1 MAKVYLALVRGP
13 ARFNKL
19 VVVKQ
24 IQASLAEDPD
34 FVNMFLDEAR
44 LAARLNHP
52 NVVQTNEVGADESGY
67 FIAME
72 YLEGQTLNRI
82 INRLGPKLSL
92 AMGLRIV
99 SEALSGLH
107 YAHELRDFD
116 GTPLSVVHRDV
127 SPHNIFVT
135 YSGQVKVVD
144 FGIAKALNS
153 STETRSGVLKGKV
166 AYMSPEQAATAACD
180 RRADVFSVG
189 VILWQLA
196 AGQRMHRGV
205 ADIAVIKRL
214 LDHDIPKITD
224 ASPNIDPKLAA
235 IIDKA
240 LAPKR
245 EDRYATAADM
255 QADVDAYVETLEDR
269 RGCREVGKITTET
282 FFEDRHKIQQ
292 IVEQEMRR
300 DTERDVGDLP
310 FLEIG
315 PMSETSDSK
324 ARRGGTGVT
333 GSLSFGSL
341 SRKESQPGE
350 TSTIPSVS
358 VRDSSSL
365 PPPKKPVVPILIGA
379 LGLGVLAGI
388 AFVVLRTPKATS
400 EATASPATSAASL
413 TLRIE
418 STPPGATVRE
428 GERVLGETPLTVSN
442 PSGGP
447 ARDFTLLLGGHD
459 PYTLHASSV
468 TTDLTL
474 MANLKESVGGSAG
487 SAAVAEPV
495 DPPESGSGKPAGSSA
510 PHGRGPGRRNPP
522 PSTAKSS
529 APAPP
534 PPTTSDIRLKR

>member
-1 MAKVYLALVRGP
+1 MTEPTELRPG
-13 ARFNKL
+13 
-19 VVVKQ
+19 
-24 IQASLAEDPD
+24 IASKRWPGAVHEL
-34 FVNMFLDEAR
+34 
-44 LAARLNHP
+44 LAA
-52 NVVQTNEVGADESGY
+52 
-67 FIAME
+67 
-72 YLEGQTLNRI
+72 
-82 INRLGPKLSL
+82 
-92 AMGLRIV
+92 
-99 SEALSGLH
+99 
-107 YAHELRDFD
+107 
-116 GTPLSVVHRDV
+116 
-127 SPHNIFVT
+127 
-135 YSGQVKVVD
+135 
-144 FGIAKALNS
+144 
-153 STETRSGVLKGKV
+153 
-166 AYMSPEQAATAACD
+166 
-180 RRADVFSVG
+180 
-189 VILWQLA
+189 
-196 AGQRMHRGV
+196 
-205 ADIAVIKRL
+205 
-214 LDHDIPKITD
+214 
-224 ASPNIDPKLAA
+224 
-235 IIDKA
+235 IDKA

-495 DPPESGSGKPAGSSA
+495 DVLVAVGVEAADRGVHRGDADAVADRVVEVGHLGVEPVAAYLHADVHVQTRLGREVGVHVALDFHQMGAKAFPAQLAGQGERHGAATQGGEVLLHVVPFGGSQASPTSSVPLPQA
-510 PHGRGPGRRNPP
+510 DGATQ
-522 PSTAKSS
+522 PSSVVQA
-529 APAPP
+529 
-534 PPTTSDIRLKR
+534 